1 MSSGSYDDVSPQ
13 RLDHDRR
20 CLKTITVPTVLISL
34 FFLLTSQAGPQ
45 NDRQD
50 TALGTQPPSNVSAL
64 MSALE
69 TQLKSRQRVAVQRT
83 VEQLTRLLSPKD
95 PRFFQAASLCALHED
110 YTTAIPLME
119 RLREALPESY
129 DANYNLSLA
138 YFRTKDYS
146 KAVEILQ
153 TLVIKQ
159 PRAEA
164 YNLLATVQ
172 EQRKHYLDAV
182 RAFQKAAELQPD
194 NEDYRYDY
202 AFELLK
208 HKTDRAAIA
217 IFASGVRDFP
227 RSVKLRLGLGCAYYV
242 VGKQE
247 EAARILLEAIKIEP
261 RHKLAYLFLGKT
273 YEQAGPLQTAIT
285 EAFRAYLERGP
296 QDPWAHYHYGRIL
309 YLVAQSAPN
318 PDFQAAKSYLQRA
331 VSLNPQFA
339 ESYVQLA
346 TVLQTE
352 DQNKESLAFL
362 DQAIRSNPKL
372 TSAHYRLGLAYRRL
386 GERDKAAAEFA
397 LSEKLNAE
405 DQAGRE
411 KQSVIQFLVEPGK

>member
-1 MSSGSYDDVSPQ
+1 LNGNQQGFLSFKPAHRLFPRVFPILCWLAIPSFPLAGSAEDQTSSQTAAQAVQQPSDV
-13 RLDHDRR
+13 
-20 CLKTITVPTVLISL
+20 
-34 FFLLTSQAGPQ
+34 A
-45 NDRQD
+45 
-50 TALGTQPPSNVSAL
+50 AL
-64 MSALE
+64 MGVLE
-69 TQLKSRQRVAVQRT
+69 TQLRKKQSVAAQQSVQK
-83 VEQLTRLLSPKD
+83 LTSLLSPKD
-95 PRFFQAASLCALHED
+95 PRFLQLASLCASHED

-119 RLREALPESY
+119 KLRETFPQSY
-129 DANYNLSLA
+129 DVNYNLSLA
-138 YFRTKDYS
+138 YLRNKSYA
-146 KAVEILQ
+146 KAAETLQ
-153 TLVIKQ
+153 TLLKKQ
-159 PRAEA
+159 PQAEA
-164 YNLLATVQ
+164 YNLLATVE
-172 EQRKHYLDAV
+172 EQRKRYLEAV
-182 RAFQKAAELQPD
+182 RAFQRAAELEPG

-273 YEQAGPLQTAIT
+273 YEQAGPLQPEVA
-285 EAFRAYLERGP
+285 EAFRAYLEQGP

-318 PDFQAAKSYLQRA
+318 PDFVAAKSYLQRA
-331 VSLNPQFA
+331 VSLNPHFA
-339 ESYVQLA
+339 EAYVQLA
-346 TVLQTE
+346 IVLQTE
-352 DQNKESLAFL
+352 DQNKESLPFL
-362 DQAIRSNPKL
+362 NRAVRSNPKL
-372 TSAHYRLGLAYRRL
+372 ASAHYRLGLAYRRL

-411 KQSVIQFLVEPGK
+411 KRTVIQFLVEQERP

>member
-1 MSSGSYDDVSPQ
+1 
-13 RLDHDRR
+13 
-20 CLKTITVPTVLISL
+20 
-34 FFLLTSQAGPQ
+34 
-45 NDRQD
+45 
-50 TALGTQPPSNVSAL
+50 
-64 MSALE
+64 
-69 TQLKSRQRVAVQRT
+69 
-83 VEQLTRLLSPKD
+83 
-95 PRFFQAASLCALHED
+95 
-110 YTTAIPLME
+110 ME
-119 RLREALPESY
+119 PG
-129 DANYNLSLA
+129 
-138 YFRTKDYS
+138 
-146 KAVEILQ
+146 
-153 TLVIKQ
+153 
-159 PRAEA
+159 
-164 YNLLATVQ
+164 
-172 EQRKHYLDAV
+172 
-182 RAFQKAAELQPD
+182 

-273 YEQAGPLQTAIT
+273 YEQAGPLQPEVA
-285 EAFRAYLERGP
+285 EAFRAYLEQGP

-331 VSLNPQFA
+331 VSLNPQLA
-339 ESYVQLA
+339 EAYVQLA
-346 TVLQTE
+346 IVLQTE
-352 DQNKESLAFL
+352 DQNKESLPFL
-362 DQAIRSNPKL
+362 NRAVQSNPKL
-372 TSAHYRLGLAYRRL
+372 ASAHYRLGLAYRRL

-411 KQSVIQFLVEPGK
+411 KRTVIQFLVEQERP